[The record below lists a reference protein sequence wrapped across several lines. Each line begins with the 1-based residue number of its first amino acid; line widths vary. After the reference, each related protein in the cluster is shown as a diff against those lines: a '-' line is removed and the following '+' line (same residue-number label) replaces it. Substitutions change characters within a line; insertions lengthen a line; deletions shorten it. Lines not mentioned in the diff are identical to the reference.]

1 MRVEPFVPANAGQA
15 PPASADARY
24 PAWLHSLLR
33 VLMRTAMKK
42 TLLTL
47 ACTICLVL
55 LADCTEEIGERIPQ
69 VLLSVWAGSATLVA
83 LVFSDRRVAPALAQ
97 SAVTGSK
104 AWGDK
109 MRLIGVALL
118 PLAFVPLLEIR
129 HSGYDPALWLMNGIL
144 IVSVCSVPYFWL
156 LARGIVGAVAL
167 NICCFSLLWHFAAW
181 GLFMIIKRMET
192 AKEVSTV
199 DTSHTFHAFLAP
211 EYRIF
216 LYGLCGAALL
226 VYCPVMMS
234 LGYRR
239 FLRDQPA
246 RPGRGNG
253 DSAHRQQDGNGNLPG
268 SIRSPRLT

>member
-1 MRVEPFVPANAGQA
+1 
-15 PPASADARY
+15 
-24 PAWLHSLLR
+24 
-33 VLMRTAMKK
+33 MRTAMKK
-42 TLLTL
+42 ILLTI

-55 LADCTEEIGERIPQ
+55 LADRTEQIGERIPQ
-69 VLLSVWAGSATLVA
+69 VLLSVWAGSATLIA
-83 LVFSDRRVAPALAQ
+83 LIFSDRPIARRSSALAQ
-97 SAVTGSK
+97 SGVTGSE

-118 PLAFVPLLEIR
+118 PLTFVPLLEIR

-144 IVSVCSVPYFWL
+144 IVSVCSGPYFWL
-156 LARGIVGAVAL
+156 LARGIIGAVAL

-199 DTSHTFHAFLAP
+199 DTSNTFHAFLAP
-211 EYRIF
+211 EYRVF
-216 LYGLCGAALL
+216 FYGLCGAALL

-239 FLRDQPA
+239 FLTDQSAQGAGPNRRPA
-246 RPGRGNG
+246 P
-253 DSAHRQQDGNGNLPG
+253 
-268 SIRSPRLT
+268 

>member
-1 MRVEPFVPANAGQA
+1 
-15 PPASADARY
+15 
-24 PAWLHSLLR
+24 
-33 VLMRTAMKK
+33 MRTAMKK
-42 TLLTL
+42 ILLTI
-47 ACTICLVL
+47 ACTLCLVL
-55 LADCTEEIGERIPQ
+55 LAYRTEQIGERIPQ
-69 VLLSVWAGSATLVA
+69 VLLSVWAGSATLIA
-83 LVFSDRRVAPALAQ
+83 LIFSDRRVARRSSALAQ
-97 SAVTGSK
+97 SAVTGSE

-118 PLAFVPLLEIR
+118 PLTFVPLLEIR

-156 LARGIVGAVAL
+156 LARGIMGAVAL

-211 EYRIF
+211 GYRVF
-216 LYGLCGAALL
+216 FYGLCGAALL
-226 VYCPVMMS
+226 VYCPVMMW

-239 FLRDQPA
+239 FLTDQSAQPA
-246 RPGRGNG
+246 GCTERRDRVSGGNRTPL
-253 DSAHRQQDGNGNLPG
+253 AR
-268 SIRSPRLT
+268 RR